1 MMASNCETGSY
12 THKDRVCC
20 TRLVDV
26 GVRLGSHVALEQVNL
41 HVHCGELT
49 AIIGPNGAGKTT
61 LLRAI
66 MGEVAHTGQLVFQS
80 ATDPAKRQR
89 PRIGYVPQRIEIDK
103 TAPLTVLDLF
113 AAIGTSWPL
122 WLWYPGRVREEARE
136 ALACV
141 GAEDLL
147 ERCLGNLSSGQLQR
161 VLLALALKPIPELL
175 LLDEPLAGLDQ
186 AGTAQFY
193 EIVSGLRRVLD
204 LSILLVSH
212 DLNAAA
218 AIADRMVF
226 INNRSLLF
234 EGTPAEVLQQPEV
247 RRTFGLDLLS
257 VGSGPAITTLHCP
270 VDRGE
275 MS

>member
-1 MMASNCETGSY
+1 MMQNNPDMHNGRA
-12 THKDRVCC
+12 CC
-20 TRLVDV
+20 TRLTDV
-26 GVRLGSHVALEQVNL
+26 GVRLGSHIALEQVNL

-66 MGEVAHTGQLVFQS
+66 MGEVAHTGQMIFL
-80 ATDPAKRQR
+80 PADNPMRNQR

-103 TAPLTVLDLF
+103 SAPLTVLDLF
-113 AAIGTSWPL
+113 AAAGTRWPL
-122 WLWYPGRVREEARE
+122 WLWYPKRIREEARE
-136 ALACV
+136 ALSCV
-141 GAEDLL
+141 GAEELM
-147 ERCLGNLSSGQLQR
+147 EQRLGNLSCGQLQR
-161 VLLALALKPIPELL
+161 VLLALAIKPVPELL
-175 LLDEPLAGLDQ
+175 LLDEPLAGLDH

-193 EIVSGLRRVLD
+193 EIVSGLRRYMD

-234 EGTPAEVLQQPEV
+234 EGTPSEVLQQPDV
-247 RRTFGLDLLS
+247 RSTFGLDIHVS
-257 VGSGPAITTLHCP
+257 DVYPATTTLCP
-270 VDRGE
+270 IDDGKLP
-275 MS
+275 